1 MTTPS
6 LIARRWLRRL
16 ERFAEES
23 NELLLVI
30 AVGLGGFYLSV
41 HVILALTPAPA
52 AADIDQLL
60 QPRPECSGG
69 AALDHEFPI
78 LPRHR

>member
-1 MTTPS
+1 MAA
-6 LIARRWLRRL
+6 LALVARRWLRRL

-41 HVILALTPAPA
+41 RVILALTSTPAMIDDVGRFGPA
-52 AADIDQLL
+52 GI
-60 QPRPECSGG
+60 ECGSGLRDAG
-69 AALDHEFPI
+69 LPS
-78 LPRHR
+78 LPRDP